1 MAARKPR
8 KSATPPPAPLPLPP
22 DPARRRRAEAAARAR
37 AVDSW
42 RRMPFSATEKAWK
55 DASKPIADILTGVLG
70 KMRLEQRLDESRIQQ
85 VWPQVIDPTIASHAH
100 PANFAQGTL
109 FVTVDS
115 NVWLDEIVRYRRHE
129 ILERL
134 QTALGKTV
142 VQRISFR
149 LG

>member
-1 MAARKPR
+1 MAPRKPR
-8 KSATPPPAPLPLPP
+8 KVAAPPPVAPLPP
-22 DPARRRRAEAAARAR
+22 DLSRRKRTEAIARNR
-37 AVDSW
+37 AVDQW
-42 RRMPFSATEKAWK
+42 RRMPFTATEKAWK
-55 DASKPIADILTGVLG
+55 DASKPVSDILTGVLG

-85 VWPQVIDPTIASHAH
+85 IWPQVIDPTVAAHAS
-100 PANFAQGTL
+100 PANFAKGTL
-109 FVTVDS
+109 FVLVDS

-142 VQRISFR
+142 VQKISFR

>member
-1 MAARKPR
+1 
-8 KSATPPPAPLPLPP
+8 
-22 DPARRRRAEAAARAR
+22 
-37 AVDSW
+37 
-42 RRMPFSATEKAWK
+42 MPFSATEKAWK
-55 DASKPIADILTGVLG
+55 DASKPVADILTGVLG

-85 VWPQVIDPTIASHAH
+85 VWPQVIDPTVASHAN
-100 PANFAQGTL
+100 PSNFAQGTL

>member
-1 MAARKPR
+1 
-8 KSATPPPAPLPLPP
+8 
-22 DPARRRRAEAAARAR
+22 
-37 AVDSW
+37 
-42 RRMPFSATEKAWK
+42 MPFSDVERAWK
-55 DASKPIADILTGVLG
+55 DASRPVDQVLSGLLG
-70 KMRLEQRLDESRIQQ
+70 KLRLDQRLDESRILQI
-85 VWPQVIDPTIASHAH
+85 WPQLVDPTVAAHAR

-109 FVTVDS
+109 FVVVDS